1 MLRGIWAIRRHIIV
15 VTNGSIIHVYAM
27 VTVLA
32 SAPSPTTEPP
42 MFRLGTVTMTV
53 LRSSD
58 IAACRLVRDISV
70 GVTIVERRLLI
81 LLYAYSPPVIRSQ
94 RSPAIAHS
102 ASVCLICFCSDIS
115 TCWLVHEALVT

>member
-1 MLRGIWAIRRHIIV
+1 M
-15 VTNGSIIHVYAM
+15 TSGSIVHMYAM

-42 MFRLGTVTMTV
+42 MFRLGTVMMTV

-70 GVTIVERRLLI
+70 GVTIVEHRLLI
-81 LLYAYSPPVIRSQ
+81 LLYAYSPPIIRSH
-94 RSPAIAHS
+94 RSAAIAHS
-102 ASVCLICFCSDIS
+102 ASVCVICFCSDIS
-115 TCWLVHEALVT
+115 TCWLIREALVT